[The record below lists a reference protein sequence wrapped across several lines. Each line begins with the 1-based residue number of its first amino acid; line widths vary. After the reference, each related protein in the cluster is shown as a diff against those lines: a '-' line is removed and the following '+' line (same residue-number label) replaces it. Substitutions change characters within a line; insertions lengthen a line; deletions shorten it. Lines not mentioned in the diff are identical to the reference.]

1 MVMLNISFLPNLG
14 AYSLFLINWNCIAR
28 NRPELMNRITRV
40 YKNLGQVYLL
50 PRLSLAAALAAFLY
64 VFNSPLLLL
73 DDLVEFPSD
82 LLFHEVV
89 VLSLYFLLSLGVIIT
104 MLYKSL
110 RQLPECT

>member
-28 NRPELMNRITRV
+28 NRPVLMSRITQFFKQLR
-40 YKNLGQVYLL
+40 QVYLL
-50 PRLSLAAALAAFLY
+50 PRLSLAAAAAAFFY
-64 VFNSPLLLL
+64 VFNSPLVLL

-89 VLSLYFLLSLGVIIT
+89 VLSLYFLLSVGVIIT

-110 RQLPECT
+110 KRLPDCT